1 MQALARIS
9 PAQLRVGAL
18 VLLFAAALSVRL
30 VGAATFVQTPYFRFT
45 LVGLDGPDQ
54 NAYYEWARAIQKG
67 TLVGE
72 KLSSGQA
79 FPFSPVYPA
88 LVALGFG
95 IDTRS
100 VVWTLYLQ
108 CLISALLVIVFY
120 RFGRSLSG
128 EVGGWSAALLWACY
142 GPSVFY
148 DACLIRDSLVT
159 SLCFLLAY
167 VVYRNRSSGA
177 GWRAWAGAGLLAGAA
192 FVLREHPVVLFLPLA
207 VWCAPRQEVS
217 GGRNIRRLVVLILPA
232 VLAVA
237 PFTLYNAKVSGRLLP
252 VSAQGAEA
260 FWLGNTPGDPAAG
273 HWPTPRARALQ
284 TESGDGLWST
294 ARVFVRQ
301 AAQDPAGYARLY
313 WRKIRLFLKDY
324 EIPGN
329 YSYEVYRRVVPVS
342 ALAPGRFA
350 WVLGLAVVGIAL
362 SWRQSGRWYEVRY
375 FATILA
381 VAALLIHIQSRYRF
395 ALVPYLILWAGC
407 GAAGLVELWR
417 QRRWRSGAAATVLML
432 AVCAYAMVP
441 PTTSLF
447 LDRLTPAGQERKPLP
462 ALLESDYLTLIVSYY
477 FSADK
482 RYIPDLNSTAREA
495 YTVYGDGIRQ
505 KFESSMRVLYQRKKE
520 ELLGRVY
527 VSEIPVV
534 MDNY

>member
-1 MQALARIS
+1 MQASLRLSSAQWRI
-9 PAQLRVGAL
+9 GAL
-18 VLLFAAALSVRL
+18 ILLFAAALSVRL
-30 VGAATFVQTPYFRFT
+30 VGAATFAGTPYFRFT

-67 TLVGE
+67 ALVGE

-88 LVALGFG
+88 LIALGFG

-108 CLISALLVIVFY
+108 CLVSALLVIVFY

-128 EVGGWSAALLWACY
+128 EIGGWTAALLWAGY

-159 SLCFLLAY
+159 SLSFLLAY
-167 VVYRNRSSGA
+167 IVYRNRSSGA
-177 GWRAWAGAGLLAGAA
+177 GWRAWAGAGLLAGSA

-207 VWCAPRQEVS
+207 VWCAPRQELAY
-217 GGRNIRRLVVLILPA
+217 GQNLRRLAVLILPA
-232 VLAVA
+232 ILVVA
-237 PFTLYNAKVSGRLLP
+237 PFTLYNIKVSGRLLP

-284 TESGDGLWST
+284 AASGDGLWNT

-313 WRKIRLFLKDY
+313 GRKIRLFLKDY

-329 YSYEVYRRVVPVS
+329 YSYEVYKRVVPVS
-342 ALAPGRFA
+342 ALAPGRFS
-350 WVLGLAVVGIAL
+350 WVLSLAVVGLAL
-362 SWRQSGRWYEVRY
+362 SWRQGGRWHEVRY
-375 FATILA
+375 FAVVFA
-381 VAALLIHIQSRYRF
+381 MSALLIHIQSRYRF

-407 GAAGLVELWR
+407 GAAGLADLAR
-417 QRRWRSGAAATVLML
+417 QHKWRRWVAGWVLLL
-432 AVCAYAMVP
+432 AVWLYAIAP
-441 PTTSLF
+441 PTMGLF
-447 LDRLTPAGQERKPLP
+447 LDRLTPAGQERRTLP

-482 RYIPDLNSTAREA
+482 RYVPDLNRTAREA

-527 VSEIPVV
+527 VSEIPI
-534 MDNY
+534 